1 MTVKE
6 FTNEKYNEKC
16 FLIILLGTIEAL
28 IKKSITVDECQS
40 ILPLSAAEENHFDSR
55 IQNIIERCYELEDFD
70 GSQRNE
76 YENSL
81 IELKESTMAL
91 LSEYADYSKINWMQ

>member
-1 MTVKE
+1 MKNV
-6 FTNEKYNEKC
+6 
-16 FLIILLGTIEAL
+16 FLVILLGTVEAL
-28 IKKSITVDECQS
+28 IRNSITVDECQS
-40 ILPLSAAEENHFDSR
+40 ILSLSDAEENHFDPK
-55 IQNIIERCYELEDFD
+55 IQNLIERCYELEDFD

-91 LSEYADYSKINWMQ
+91 LSEYADFSKMKWMQ